1 MFSAV
6 AVPKSAVSCRS
17 PVTESPTICT
27 NVVTESPERCLQPL
41 YRGPCDGS
49 LPRWYF
55 DLAARECRPYAYG
68 GCHGNRNRF
77 LTREICLTQCRSK
90 MSPDSAR
97 ANYMQTYPMITMRL
111 MANTLKSAD
120 ENGYRLQSDVSNGQ
134 HELSKILVTKT
145 IGFI

>member
-1 MFSAV
+1 MTAPSPTSVKQCLYRDSVCVHREEVKLIACNRTACLMFSAV

-55 DLAARECRPYAYG
+55 YLAARECRPYAY
-68 GCHGNRNRF
+68 
-77 LTREICLTQCRSK
+77 
-90 MSPDSAR
+90 
-97 ANYMQTYPMITMRL
+97 
-111 MANTLKSAD
+111 
-120 ENGYRLQSDVSNGQ
+120 
-134 HELSKILVTKT
+134 
-145 IGFI
+145 